1 MDKAGQAPFQA
12 RGEIDMASAATLR
25 ADLRRYAATTDG
37 DLVVDGTELEFIDSS
52 GISALLEL
60 HKELEGLS
68 RRIVLINLAT
78 NCRRV
83 FEVTGLLDLFSD
95 GSRSPDR
102 SNGQH

>member
-1 MDKAGQAPFQA
+1 MEKTEQVPFQA
-12 RGEIDMASAATLR
+12 RGDIDMASAARLT

-37 DLVVDGTELEFIDSS
+37 DIVVDCSELEFIDSS
-52 GISALLEL
+52 GISALIGV

-95 GSRSPDR
+95 GTRSPNG